1 MSITETLANF
11 VVDTNFDNLSP
22 NVVNIAKTITLDWI
36 GAAIAGITN
45 PVVKML
51 IEIVKESGGN
61 EESTIVGDPVKTS
74 CLNASLVNGSLGQG
88 QKLDDSSAGY
98 PPTVV
103 HSESSL
109 IPAALAIAE
118 RDELNGKD
126 FITAI
131 TLGFDVGVRIGIGL
145 KPGSRGFHGTGVCG
159 TFAAAAA
166 AGKLLGLNKQQMRD
180 ALGLAA
186 TQAAGL
192 SDMHYFTRMLHTGKS
207 AYNGVLS
214 ALLAQRDVM
223 VGHDESPW
231 GSVNIFE
238 SRRGAGLAF
247 SNNPDLA
254 KITNQLGK
262 DIQYGPIQGIQ
273 YWITQTRFARYG
285 SSGGCSSA
293 IDLVLELT
301 EKHSIKP
308 EDIEEIEAKQ
318 HSMHLGRLIEPK
330 TEAEARWSLPYCLAV
345 ATIDRRV
352 DIPQFTA
359 ERVKD
364 PKVLELARRIKI
376 VVDPERVAQGAEVI
390 IRTRDGK
397 EYSGIL
403 DRMKGAPE
411 NPMTREE
418 LLKKFKFYSS
428 ILLPNNKIEKIIKT
442 TDRLDELDA
451 INELTE
457 LLYP

>member
-1 MSITETLANF
+1 M
-11 VVDTNFDNLSP
+11 
-22 NVVNIAKTITLDWI
+22 
-36 GAAIAGITN
+36 
-45 PVVKML
+45 
-51 IEIVKESGGN
+51 
-61 EESTIVGDPVKTS
+61 
-74 CLNASLVNGSLGQG
+74 
-88 QKLDDSSAGY
+88 
-98 PPTVV
+98 
-103 HSESSL
+103 
-109 IPAALAIAE
+109 
-118 RDELNGKD
+118 
-126 FITAI
+126 
-131 TLGFDVGVRIGIGL
+131 
-145 KPGSRGFHGTGVCG
+145 
-159 TFAAAAA
+159 
-166 AGKLLGLNKQQMRD
+166 
-180 ALGLAA
+180 
-186 TQAAGL
+186 
-192 SDMHYFTRMLHTGKS
+192 
-207 AYNGVLS
+207 
-214 ALLAQRDVM
+214 
-223 VGHDESPW
+223 
-231 GSVNIFE
+231 
-238 SRRGAGLAF
+238 
-247 SNNPDLA
+247 
-254 KITNQLGK
+254 
-262 DIQYGPIQGIQ
+262 
-273 YWITQTRFARYG
+273 
-285 SSGGCSSA
+285 
-293 IDLVLELT
+293 LELT

-428 ILLPNNKIEKIIKT
+428 ISLPNNKIEKIIKT

>member
-1 MSITETLANF
+1 VVGTTFDDLPPH
-11 VVDTNFDNLSP
+11 VVD
-22 NVVNIAKTITLDWI
+22 IAKTVTLDWI
-36 GAAIAGITN
+36 GAAIAGTTN
-45 PVVKML
+45 PVVKVL
-51 IEIVKESGGN
+51 TEIVKEAGGHA
-61 EESTIVGDPVKTS
+61 EATIVGDPVKTS
-74 CLNASLVNGSLGQG
+74 CLNAALVNGSLGQG

-103 HSESSL
+103 HSESAL
-109 IPAALAIAE
+109 IPPALAVAE
-118 RDELNGKD
+118 RDALSGKD

-131 TLGFDVGVRIGIGL
+131 TLGFDVGVRIGVGL
-145 KPGSRGFHGTGVCG
+145 RPSSRGYHGTGVCG

-166 AGKLLGLNKQQMRD
+166 AGKLLGLNRRQMRD

-207 AYNGVLS
+207 AHDGVLA

-231 GSVNIFE
+231 GSVHIFE
-238 SRRGAGLAF
+238 SARGAGLAF
-247 SNNPDLA
+247 SNQPDLA
-254 KITNQLGK
+254 KITSQLGE
-262 DIQYGPIQGIQ
+262 DIQHGPVPGIP

-285 SSGGCSSA
+285 SSGGCSAA
-293 IDLVLELT
+293 IDLVLDLT
-301 EKHSIKP
+301 EKHRIAP
-308 EDIEEIEAKQ
+308 GDIEEIEARQ
-318 HSMHLGRLIEPK
+318 HSMHLGRLTEPK

-352 DIPQFTA
+352 DIPQFTD
-359 ERVKD
+359 ERVQD
-364 PKVLELARRIKI
+364 PTVLALARRVRV
-376 VVDPERVAQGAEVI
+376 VVDPDRVAQGAEVI
-390 IRTRDGK
+390 IRTKDGK
-397 EYSGIL
+397 EHSGVL

-411 NPMTREE
+411 NPMTRDE
-418 LLKKFKFYSS
+418 LLTKFRFYAP
-428 ILLPNNKIEKIIKT
+428 LALPSTKIERIIKT

-451 INELTE
+451 INELMD